1 MVIIPIVI
9 VVYKPTN
16 ITGGG
21 CPLSEIYA
29 AFMAIY
35 DECLVFDVFV
45 AWIYGA
51 YLGMSM
57 CIFVGWP
64 FFGEVYGDL
73 WWFHEFKKD
82 LADVRMASSSIKRVQ
97 KMGMNGQRIPEACS
111 MDWLNGKSAWT
122 PSLKSRPLEVSCNFS
137 PHRWLATAEKP
148 DKQSVRESSKLPGKF
163 HLGFHFFL
171 GPTLVQ
177 F

>member
-9 VVYKPTN
+9 GVYKPTH

-21 CPLSEIYA
+21 CPLFEIYA

-64 FFGEVYGDL
+64 FLVRFMAIYG
-73 WWFHEFKKD
+73 
-82 LADVRMASSSIKRVQ
+82 
-97 KMGMNGQRIPEACS
+97 GS
-111 MDWLNGKSAWT
+111 M
-122 PSLKSRPLEVSCNFS
+122 
-137 PHRWLATAEKP
+137 
-148 DKQSVRESSKLPGKF
+148 SSKKTWLTSEWRV
-163 HLGFHFFL
+163 HR
-171 GPTLVQ
+171 
-177 F
+177 

>member
-9 VVYKPTN
+9 GVYKPTN

-51 YLGMSM
+51 YLGMSNDEHVH
-57 CIFVGWP
+57 FRGLA

-82 LADVRMASSSIKRVQ
+82 LADVRMASSSIKLVQ

-111 MDWLNGKSAWT
+111 MDWLNGKSA
-122 PSLKSRPLEVSCNFS
+122 
-137 PHRWLATAEKP
+137 
-148 DKQSVRESSKLPGKF
+148 
-163 HLGFHFFL
+163 
-171 GPTLVQ
+171 
-177 F
+177 